1 MPPPRQPP
9 HTAEFVTLRDY
20 IDLQIDTIH
29 KSTGTALQALD
40 KRLDTL
46 NEIRSTLRDQNAT
59 FITRVELDAFK
70 ERIDKE
76 IRSLSESRAELRGKA
91 SQASVMIAT
100 VLAIISIILRL
111 VGM

>member
-1 MPPPRQPP
+1 MPPPRQP

-29 KSTGTALQALD
+29 KSTATAYQALE
-40 KRLDTL
+40 KQLDGMNHVTKK
-46 NEIRSTLRDQNAT
+46 
-59 FITRVELDAFK
+59 VEFDAFK

-91 SQASVMIAT
+91 SQTSVIIAT
-100 VLAIISIILRL
+100 VLAIVSIILRL
-111 VGM
+111 IGM